1 MDKFQ
6 NKYRIQSARLR
17 NWDYGTAAMYFITIC
32 TQNRV
37 RYFGEVRNGEMELSE
52 IGQWAHAEWLRTFE
66 LRPDMNLFM
75 GAFVVMPD
83 HFHAIVGIGDNAFN
97 EGKEAPI
104 RRGST
109 LKPGESDATHRVWT
123 DPEED
128 AMHRVSPLAAPGG
141 PGPANQ
147 FGPQSKN
154 LASIVRGF
162 KSAVTM
168 NARRAQV
175 DFQWQARFHDSIIR
189 DYRSFLIVSDYIR
202 DNPANWEKKK

>member
-109 LKPGESDATHRVWT
+109 LKPGANPPTSSGRSRKTSHR
-123 DPEED
+123 
-128 AMHRVSPLAAPGG
+128 
-141 PGPANQ
+141 
-147 FGPQSKN
+147 
-154 LASIVRGF
+154 
-162 KSAVTM
+162 
-168 NARRAQV
+168 
-175 DFQWQARFHDSIIR
+175 
-189 DYRSFLIVSDYIR
+189 
-202 DNPANWEKKK
+202 